1 MDRLDLSTGLRNV
14 IFSTITF
21 VYEADIA
28 EGTLKHVSSTVITFL
43 SILKE
48 TSNQLNSSHVY
59 GAHSMCLIE

>member
-14 IFSTITF
+14 IYSTITF
-21 VYEADIA
+21 VCEADTA
-28 EGTLKHVSSTVITFL
+28 EGTLKHASSTVITFL

-48 TSNQLNSSHVY
+48 TSNQLNSSNVY